1 MLNIIHNPSIKMTRK
16 YFHLVLIGLIG
27 MLLPSCMSKSQEKPV
42 ITVTILPVKYFADQ
56 IVGKKMDVMC
66 MVPAGSNPESY
77 DPSPNQ
83 LVQLS
88 KSNIYLAVGSLGFEL
103 AWLDKLAQ
111 NQPALK
117 IYKTS
122 AGLNL
127 IDTEKECKEAHSH
140 NEIHSHLGAD
150 PHIWSSPRTARIMAR
165 NIYNAIVATD
175 PSNRVYYLKNY
186 NKLIKEINQT
196 DSILTRKL
204 RGAKNRSFLIYH
216 PALTYFARDYELDQF
231 SVEFNGKEPTPQ
243 HLKQLIDV
251 AQKNHIHVVFIQKEF
266 DSKNAQILAQESGC
280 KIVVIDPLTYNWSK
294 GLIDIASAL
303 SNE

>member
-1 MLNIIHNPSIKMTRK
+1 MLNTIHNHSIKMIHKTI
-16 YFHLVLIGLIG
+16 YILLIGLIAIS
-27 MLLPSCMSKSQEKPV
+27 LPSCMSKKKEKPV
-42 ITVTILPVKYFADQ
+42 ITVTILPLKYFADQ

-83 LVQLS
+83 LVNLS
-88 KSNIYLAVGSLGFEL
+88 KSKAYLAVGSLGFEL

-122 AGLNL
+122 AGINL
-127 IDTEKECKEAHSH
+127 IDTEEECEEAHSQT
-140 NEIHSHLGAD
+140 EGHSHIGPD
-150 PHIWSSPRTARIMAR
+150 PHIWSSPRTARVMAR
-165 NIYNAIVATD
+165 NIYNAIVASD
-175 PSNRVYYLKNY
+175 PANRVYYLGNY
-186 NKLIKEINQT
+186 NKLTKEIDQT
-196 DSILTRKL
+196 DSLLTNKL
-204 RGAKNRSFLIYH
+204 RNAPNRSFLIYH
-216 PALTYFARDYELDQF
+216 PALTYFARDYELEQF

-251 AQKNHIHVVFIQKEF
+251 AKKNHIRVIFIQKEF
-266 DSKNAQILAQESGC
+266 DSKNAQILAQEAGC

-294 GLIDIASAL
+294 GLIEIATAL
-303 SNE
+303 ASE